1 MLYYIFEFLEKYN
14 FPGAGL
20 FGYISFRAALALIS
34 SLIISIVFG
43 KRIIGRL
50 QRQQIGETV
59 RDLGLEGQMEK
70 SGTPTMGGLI
80 ILGAILIPTILF
92 ARLQNVYVITMLIA
106 TVWLGLIGF
115 LDDYIKVFKKNKE
128 GLKGRF
134 KIIGQMFCNYFCR
147 EKWPR

>member
-1 MLYYIFEFLEKYN
+1 MLYYLFDFLEKYN

-20 FGYISFRAALALIS
+20 FGYISFRAALALIT
-34 SLIISIVFG
+34 SLVISIIFG
-43 KRIIGRL
+43 KRIISRL

-80 ILGAILIPTILF
+80 ILSAILIPTLLF
-92 ARLQNVYVITMLIA
+92 ARLENVYVITMLLA

-128 GLKGRF
+128 GF
-134 KIIGQMFCNYFCR
+134 KRKI
-147 EKWPR
+147 

>member
-92 ARLQNVYVITMLIA
+92 ARLENVYVITMLLA

-128 GLKGRF
+128 GLKE
-134 KIIGQMFCNYFCR
+134 I
-147 EKWPR
+147 